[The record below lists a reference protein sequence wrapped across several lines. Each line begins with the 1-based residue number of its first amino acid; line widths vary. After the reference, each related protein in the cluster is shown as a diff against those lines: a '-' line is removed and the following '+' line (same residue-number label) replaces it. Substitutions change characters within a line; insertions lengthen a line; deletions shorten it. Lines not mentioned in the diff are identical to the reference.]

1 MRDFK
6 GLIKKGIKLAEQT
19 AEQAVEIA
27 GEASKK
33 AQKYWEE
40 NKDEL
45 QKQVEKG
52 YIVGKEFVS
61 TGFESASES
70 ATSIYRDIRY
80 SDNEITRLQK
90 SIVNQGGL
98 YRELNR
104 RYTAQDSIA
113 IGGETLV
120 SLLAASTIP
129 DDIVNAYEAAYPD
142 LSATISFEDKVREL
156 EPDALVGFISGVK
169 GKLFE
174 QQYIAYLNQGNLPDG
189 YTAVLAESATQKGW
203 DIAIEGSNGEI
214 ASVLQAKATD
224 SASYVQDAIEKYP
237 NIDVVTT
244 EEVYSHLVMSGISE
258 NIAKGS
264 ISNAELMETLDQAVD
279 AAELSMDF
287 TPPLFALAFIAF
299 TSYKDESLT
308 LYEKARSAGDRS
320 GKTYLSYLIGGGI
333 AAITNTWWLG
343 VLGSV
348 SSRILSD
355 NGNRKYEMYEQLKTV
370 EENNQLLLDKLNT
383 H

>member
-308 LYEKARSAGDRS
+308 LYEKARSAGDR
-320 GKTYLSYLIGGGI
+320 
-333 AAITNTWWLG
+333 
-343 VLGSV
+343 
-348 SSRILSD
+348 
-355 NGNRKYEMYEQLKTV
+355 
-370 EENNQLLLDKLNT
+370 
-383 H
+383 